1 MAKTYS
7 GRVVIPGDKIEE
19 YFELLKAAEEERA
32 PFLQHL
38 MALHADFYDH
48 LAERYTERTA
58 LKHAGVVEMFIEF
71 IGRYTDVQDI
81 SEITRGLVNTHF
93 RKWWK
98 RKVWDS
104 STRDD
109 LRIALKKFFRFLAS
123 EKGIVNEKA
132 LKALE

>member
-1 MAKTYS
+1 MAKIYS

-48 LAERYTERTA
+48 LAERYTKRTA
-58 LKHAGVVEMFIEF
+58 LKHAGVEEMFIEF

-98 RKVWDS
+98 RTVWDS